1 MCVLSSGSCR
11 CLCFL
16 KYIITQPFFLYPYVP
31 VSVSVSAS
39 VSASHWPNLAEIGME
54 TSRLVREIE
63 YRVREAA
70 VYARDRGGV
79 TEFCSG
85 RGAEVLLF

>member
-1 MCVLSSGSCR
+1 
-11 CLCFL
+11 
-16 KYIITQPFFLYPYVP
+16 
-31 VSVSVSAS
+31 
-39 VSASHWPNLAEIGME
+39 ME

-70 VYARDRGGV
+70 VYARDRGEV
-79 TEFCSG
+79 SEFCSG